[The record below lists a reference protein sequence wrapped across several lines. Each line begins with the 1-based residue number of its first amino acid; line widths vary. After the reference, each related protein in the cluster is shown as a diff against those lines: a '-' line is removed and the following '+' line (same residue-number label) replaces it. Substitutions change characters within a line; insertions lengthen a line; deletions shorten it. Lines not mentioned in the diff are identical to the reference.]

1 MQEDGGRVQSGD
13 LCLHMR
19 PPINAMRAC
28 TFEEG
33 RLTIPEV
40 RRVLALA
47 VSSADQKVE
56 VRCRRSSRS
65 SDGVPCDVLKPVVLS
80 VVEDVTEPL
89 VRVEREH
96 GDVRVRM
103 SEGGDVGGERGVVVD
118 DVLLV
123 ERDVGRADMSWRPF
137 ERRHVEKKVR
147 SAEVV
152 GVCVLLPG

>member
-1 MQEDGGRVQSGD
+1 M
-13 LCLHMR
+13 
-19 PPINAMRAC
+19 
-28 TFEEG
+28 
-33 RLTIPEV
+33 
-40 RRVLALA
+40 
-47 VSSADQKVE
+47 
-56 VRCRRSSRS
+56 RCRRSSRL

-123 ERDVGRADMSWRPF
+123 ERDVGRADMSRRPL
-137 ERRHVEKKVR
+137 ERWHAEEEVR
-147 SAEVV
+147 PAQVV
-152 GVCVLLPG
+152 GVCVGLCGRECQGWPGGGGTNAYHGTEKRLHLGLPEGFEVELEYQRLDRFC